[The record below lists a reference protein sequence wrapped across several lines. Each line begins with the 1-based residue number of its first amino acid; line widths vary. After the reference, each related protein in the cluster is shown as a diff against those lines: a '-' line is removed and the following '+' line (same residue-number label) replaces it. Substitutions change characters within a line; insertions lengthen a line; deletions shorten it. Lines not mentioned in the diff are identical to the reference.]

1 MMPFE
6 ENMRVWNDT
15 LEEISHPIYK
25 SILNNFHTDMIQEIS
40 FNIKAGI
47 VQKDFD
53 SIMNYSLKYILQS
66 LFIQIKKSKEF
77 ELMELVF
84 EDKVCDKFEKLF
96 LMDAID
102 ISYHIDDFITE
113 EEMEEEGISVDD
125 LDNFLNIIVNF
136 NEKQFAILKL
146 TNSVCELGEL
156 AFLNLDTSDTFINGN
171 HYSDYEEK

>member
-1 MMPFE
+1 MIPFE
-6 ENMRVWNDT
+6 ENIKIWNDT

-25 SILNNFHTDMIQEIS
+25 SILNNFHIDLIKEIS
-40 FNIKAGI
+40 FNIQAGI

-66 LFIQIKKSKEF
+66 LFIHIKKSKEF

-84 EDKVCDKFEKLF
+84 GDKVCDEFEKL
-96 LMDAID
+96 LLLDTID

-113 EEMEEEGISVDD
+113 KEMEEEGITVDD

-136 NEKQFAILKL
+136 NEKQFAMLKL
-146 TNSVCELGEL
+146 TNSVYELGEL

>member
-1 MMPFE
+1 MIPFE
-6 ENMRVWNDT
+6 ENIKIWNDT

-25 SILNNFHTDMIQEIS
+25 SILNNFHIDLIKEIS
-40 FNIKAGI
+40 FNIQAGI

-77 ELMELVF
+77 ELMVLVF
-84 EDKVCDKFEKLF
+84 GDKVCNEFEKL
-96 LMDAID
+96 LLLDAID

-113 EEMEEEGISVDD
+113 KEMEEEGITVDD

-136 NEKQFAILKL
+136 NEKQFAMLKL
-146 TNSVCELGEL
+146 TNSVHELGEL

-171 HYSDYEEK
+171 HYSDYEEE

>member
-1 MMPFE
+1 
-6 ENMRVWNDT
+6 
-15 LEEISHPIYK
+15 
-25 SILNNFHTDMIQEIS
+25 MIQEIS

-84 EDKVCDKFEKLF
+84 EDKVCDEFEKLL

-113 EEMEEEGISVDD
+113 KEMEEEGISVDD
-125 LDNFLNIIVNF
+125 LDNFLIYH
-136 NEKQFAILKL
+136 
-146 TNSVCELGEL
+146 CE
-156 AFLNLDTSDTFINGN
+156 F
-171 HYSDYEEK
+171 

>member
-1 MMPFE
+1 MKTFE
-6 ENMRVWNDT
+6 KNVKIWNDT
-15 LEEISHPIYK
+15 LAEISHPIYQ
-25 SILNNFHTDMIQEIS
+25 SILNNFHTAMIHEIS
-40 FNIKAGI
+40 FHIEDGT
-47 VQKDFD
+47 VEKDFNP
-53 SIMNYSLKYILQS
+53 IMNYSLKYILRA
-66 LFIQIKKSKEF
+66 LFIQVKNSKEF

-84 EDKVCDKFEKLF
+84 GNKISEDFEKL
-96 LMDAID
+96 LLLDATD

-113 EEMEEEGISVDD
+113 KEMEEEGITVDD

-146 TNSVCELGEL
+146 TNCICKLGEL

>member
-1 MMPFE
+1 MPFE
-6 ENMRVWNDT
+6 ENMRIWNDT

-25 SILNNFHTDMIQEIS
+25 SILNNFHTDVIQEIS
-40 FNIKAGI
+40 LNIQAGI
-47 VQKDFD
+47 VEKDFD
-53 SIMNYSLKYILQS
+53 SIMKYSLQYILRS
-66 LFIQIKKSKEF
+66 LFIQIKKSKEC
-77 ELMELVF
+77 ELMALVF
-84 EDKVCDKFEKLF
+84 GDKIYDAFEKLL

-113 EEMEEEGISVDD
+113 KEMKEEGITVED

-156 AFLNLDTSDTFINGN
+156 TFLNLDTSDTFINGN